1 MTKKNSL
8 PEQNTSTEPRQTVI
22 ALARGLEILQCFS
35 IARPQLGTAEIARMT
50 GLPQPTVWRLCQTLV
65 QSGFLLP
72 SVNGQRLQ
80 LGMAALSL
88 GLSASATFDSLEI
101 VRPRM
106 QAIAD
111 HYGSA
116 VSIAACE
123 RLQMVYLERR
133 AAETT
138 LATNLQRGSR
148 LAIHRCT
155 LGWAYLAALESRP
168 RALLLAR
175 LKKEHPQDAE
185 LLDRLAKETLEQY
198 KEDGFVLQHG
208 LVHRGIVALAIP
220 IIPKSDKAQPLAINI
235 SGDVANISEAVL
247 RQEIAPQLRA
257 LADILEAHLLHAD

>member
-1 MTKKNSL
+1 MRNKNEVRE
-8 PEQNTSTEPRQTVI
+8 PNPVAEPRQTVI

-72 SVNGQRLQ
+72 SVSGQRLQ

-88 GLSASATFDSLEI
+88 GLSAAATFDGLEI

-106 QAIAD
+106 QDIAD
-111 HYGSA
+111 RYGSA

-148 LAIHRCT
+148 LPIHKCT
-155 LGWAYLAALESRP
+155 LGWAYLAALDDKP
-168 RALLLAR
+168 RATSLTQ
-175 LKKEHPQDAE
+175 LKKEHPQDAK
-185 LLDRLAKETLEQY
+185 LLDHLADETLEQY
-198 KEDGFVLQHG
+198 KQDGYVLQHG
-208 LVHRGIVALAIP
+208 LVHREIIALAIP
-220 IIPKSDKAQPLAINI
+220 IIPESDKAQPMAINI
-235 SGDVANISEAVL
+235 SSDIANVSEKTL
-247 RQEIAPQLRA
+247 RSEIAPQLRS
-257 LADILEAHLLHAD
+257 LADILEANLLKTN